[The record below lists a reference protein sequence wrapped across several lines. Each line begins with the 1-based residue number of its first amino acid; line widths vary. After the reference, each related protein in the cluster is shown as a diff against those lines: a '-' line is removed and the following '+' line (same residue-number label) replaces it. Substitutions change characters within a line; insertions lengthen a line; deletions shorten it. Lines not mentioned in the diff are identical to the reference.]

1 MALHGKVA
9 ANGVKVMPEDVQA
22 RVGHVLV
29 VGGRAVRVPP
39 PGALAELA
47 PRHAPR
53 AREGHAFVILV
64 TPHGESRAPA
74 LYFETLAQLGADTY
88 FGSSGGITGGLREA
102 LAAINRHILDD
113 PAGEPVN
120 ALALVLHGD
129 DLYVARAG
137 RSFMV
142 WRGAGGLTFFPEE
155 RRDPLV
161 INLSPLGSGDPPDI
175 QLTRL
180 AVAPG
185 DMLLLCDESLQHAP
199 TTIFDIVLGE
209 GTLAEVLG
217 RLKTLS
223 SKHLAVSAV
232 AFVPP
237 GAPDAERYALQH
249 SLREPRKPQP
259 AISPASGSK
268 VDWGQDAL
276 RESPLVREETAPDE
290 RDVEAKPAPSPA
302 ESPLV
307 ETFPAEMLALAD
319 EVPAPVGAALP
330 PLDIPPVR
338 EAEVLAVPPIPAS
351 ETPSPVPVRAD
362 VPGNATTGGRAA
374 RLRATLGGV
383 AGRFSGGPDA
393 DGVEPP
399 PLPLPPVAAGRKPK
413 AKRSLYD
420 GLLDAESVPW
430 RAMQRQASLALR
442 QGLRA
447 VLVAA
452 LAGVDFLSAALN
464 RLVPEPEE
472 GRRSAIPTNI
482 AIGLAVMIPVVI
494 VVAAVGMALLGAEK
508 SEFQKY
514 MERAQ
519 AAHADALR
527 LSGGSCENPA
537 LRPLWVEV
545 LDLAERAEVLR
556 PNDPNVLTIRADA
569 ENYLDCFDDVVRR
582 DLTLLRTYPRD
593 AEMASPVV
601 HGGVDLYAL
610 DRRNG
615 VVYHNT
621 LNERGDGLTDSG
633 DTRVIWTGQTIS
645 GATGNFTV
653 GRLIDIEWLADGG
666 TRPKNV
672 LVALDAN
679 GLLIAYSPTYFTSA
693 QTLVTEGR
701 WQEPTALAVFRSNL
715 YVMDP
720 PANQIWRYVPPAGA
734 ESYPNAP
741 EEYFNGDQLPNLA
754 GAVDFG
760 ISDDGAVYILFA
772 DGTVRRYRRNVQG
785 IVEEEPFE
793 FRQAPPGAISSGAA
807 LFVDNDPASRNLYI
821 VDGTN
826 ETVYETSWAGTFNQ
840 GYRPRNPHDAFQDA
854 RGFYADSVARNNMY
868 LLAGNRLYHF
878 KRFP

>member
-1 MALHGKVA
+1 MARWA
-9 ANGVKVMPEDVQA
+9 ANGVMVMPEDAQVL
-22 RVGHVLV
+22 VGHVLV

-47 PRHAPR
+47 PRRAPR
-53 AREGHAFVILV
+53 AREGHAFAILI
-64 TPHGESRAPA
+64 TPHGDTNAPA
-74 LYFETLAQLGADTY
+74 PYFETLAQLGADTY

-102 LAAINRHILDD
+102 LAAVNRHILDD

-120 ALALVLHGD
+120 ALALALHGG
-129 DLYVARAG
+129 DLYVARGG
-137 RSFMV
+137 RAFMV

-155 RRDPLV
+155 RRDPLA
-161 INLSPLGSGDPPDI
+161 INLPPLGSGDPPDI
-175 QLTRL
+175 QLARL
-180 AVAPG
+180 AIAPG
-185 DMLLLCDESLQHAP
+185 DLLLLCDESLQHAP
-199 TTIFDIVLGE
+199 TTTFDIVLRE
-209 GTLAEVLG
+209 GTLSEVLE

-232 AFVPP
+232 AFAPP
-237 GAPDAERYALQH
+237 GAPDAGRYALQH
-249 SLREPRKPQP
+249 SLREPRRPQP
-259 AISPASGSK
+259 AVGPVSGSEP
-268 VDWGQDAL
+268 DWGQVVL
-276 RESPLVREETAPDE
+276 RESAPAQGEIAPGEAGAEPEPASTPTESPFAEALPAEILALAAEIPAPVETAPLPLPQDIPLS
-290 RDVEAKPAPSPA
+290 RKA
-302 ESPLV
+302 E
-307 ETFPAEMLALAD
+307 ALAT
-319 EVPAPVGAALP
+319 PA
-330 PLDIPPVR
+330 
-338 EAEVLAVPPIPAS
+338 IPAS
-351 ETPSPVPVRAD
+351 AAPPPTPALAETPDAATRPPV
-362 VPGNATTGGRAA
+362 AA
-374 RLRATLGGV
+374 RLRAALGGV
-383 AGRFSGGPDA
+383 AGRFTSGPESGGSS
-393 DGVEPP
+393 PP
-399 PLPLPPVAAGRKPK
+399 SAPPVPTGPTP
-413 AKRSLYD
+413 
-420 GLLDAESVPW
+420 LDHAREAV
-430 RAMQRQASLALR
+430 AQRGR

-452 LAGVDFLSAALN
+452 LAVVNFLSGALN

-472 GRRSAIPTNI
+472 GRRSTIPTNI

-519 AAHADALR
+519 TTHADALR

-556 PNDPNVLTIRADA
+556 PNDTNVLTIRADA

-582 DLTLLRTYPRD
+582 DLTLLRAYPRD
-593 AEMASPVV
+593 AEMAAPIV

-615 VVYHNT
+615 VVYQNT

-633 DTRVIWTGQTIS
+633 DKRVIWTGQTIS
-645 GATGNFTV
+645 GATGNYTV
-653 GRLIDIEWLADGG
+653 GPLIDIEWLADGG

-693 QTLVTEGR
+693 QALVTEGR
-701 WQEPTALAVFRSNL
+701 WQKPIALAVYRSNL

-720 PANQIWRYVPPAGA
+720 PANQVWRYVPPAGA

-793 FRQAPPGAISSGAA
+793 FRQAPPGAMASGTA
-807 LFVDNDPASRNLYI
+807 LFVDNDPASRSLYI
-821 VDGTN
+821 VDGVN

-840 GYRPRNPHDAFQDA
+840 GYRPRGAHDAFQDA

>member
-1 MALHGKVA
+1 MPDLRYNQGTVFMVRWA
-9 ANGVKVMPEDVQA
+9 ANGEDVMPEDVQVL
-22 RVGHVLV
+22 VGHVLV

-47 PRHAPR
+47 PRRASR
-53 AREGHAFVILV
+53 AREGHTFAILV
-64 TPHGESRAPA
+64 TPHGDTRAPA
-74 LYFETLAQLGADTY
+74 PYFETLAQLGADTY

-120 ALALVLHGD
+120 ALALALHSG
-129 DLYVARAG
+129 DLYVARGG

-161 INLSPLGSGDPPDI
+161 INLPPLGSGDPPDI

-180 AVAPG
+180 VVAPG

-199 TTIFDIVLGE
+199 TTTFDIVLRE
-209 GTLAEVLG
+209 GTLADVLG

-232 AFVPP
+232 AFATP

-259 AISPASGSK
+259 AISPASGSEL
-268 VDWGQDAL
+268 DWGQDAL
-276 RESPLVREETAPDE
+276 RESPPTWEEATPDE
-290 RDVEAKPAPSPA
+290 PGAEPEPAPSPTD
-302 ESPLV
+302 SPLV
-307 ETFPAEMLALAD
+307 ETLPAEMLALAD
-319 EVPAPVGAALP
+319 EVPAPVEAAPLLP
-330 PLDIPPVR
+330 PRDIPPSR

-351 ETPSPVPVRAD
+351 DTPSPAPVLAETPD
-362 VPGNATTGGRAA
+362 AATRPPVAA
-374 RLRATLGGV
+374 RLRATLGSV
-383 AGRFSGGPDA
+383 AGRFAGEPDA
-393 DGVEPP
+393 DDGEPTAA
-399 PLPLPPVAAGRKPK
+399 PPVPAGPTPLDRARAAV
-413 AKRSLYD
+413 A
-420 GLLDAESVPW
+420 
-430 RAMQRQASLALR
+430 QRGR

-447 VLVAA
+447 TLVAA
-452 LAGVDFLSAALN
+452 LATVDFLAGALN

-514 MERAQ
+514 MERAE

-545 LDLAERAEVLR
+545 LRLSEQAETLR
-556 PNDPNVLTIRADA
+556 PDDPNVLTIRADA

-593 AEMASPVV
+593 AEMVSPVV

-610 DRRNG
+610 DRKSG

-633 DTRVIWTGQTIS
+633 DKRVIWAGQTIS

-693 QTLVTEGR
+693 QMLVTEGR
-701 WQEPTALAVFRSNL
+701 WQEPVALAVYRSNL

-720 PANQIWRYVPPAGA
+720 AANQIWRYVPPAGA

-741 EEYFNGDQLPNLA
+741 EEYFNGDQLPDLA

-760 ISDDGAVYILFA
+760 ISDEGAVYILFA

-785 IVEEEPFE
+785 IVEEQPFE

-821 VDGTN
+821 VDGAN
-826 ETVYETSWAGTFNQ
+826 QTVYETSWAGTFNQ
-840 GYRPRNPHDAFQDA
+840 GYRPRAPHDAFQDA

>member
-1 MALHGKVA
+1 
-9 ANGVKVMPEDVQA
+9 MPEDVQA
-22 RVGHVLV
+22 LVGHVLV

-47 PRHAPR
+47 PRRASR
-53 AREGHAFVILV
+53 AREGHAFAILV
-64 TPHGESRAPA
+64 TPCGETRAPA
-74 LYFETLAQLGADTY
+74 PYFETLAQLGADTY

-113 PAGEPVN
+113 PTGEPVN
-120 ALALVLHGD
+120 ALALALHSG
-129 DLYVARAG
+129 DLYVARGG

-155 RRDPLV
+155 RRDPLLV
-161 INLSPLGSGDPPDI
+161 NLPPLGSGDPPDI

-199 TTIFDIVLGE
+199 TTTFDIVLSE
-209 GTLAEVLG
+209 GTLASTLQ

-232 AFVPP
+232 AFALP
-237 GAPDAERYALQH
+237 GTPDAERYALQH
-249 SLREPRKPQP
+249 SLREPRKALP
-259 AISPASGSK
+259 AVSPVSDSE
-268 VDWGQDAL
+268 VDWSQDAL
-276 RESPLVREETAPDE
+276 REPP
-290 RDVEAKPAPSPA
+290 PAAPA
-302 ESPLV
+302 EPVAEPEPTPTPVESPFDEAL
-307 ETFPAEMLALAD
+307 PAEMLALA
-319 EVPAPVGAALP
+319 EETPAPIETVPLP
-330 PLDIPPVR
+330 PPSLAEDAAPARAEAPDTVARPPV
-338 EAEVLAVPPIPAS
+338 
-351 ETPSPVPVRAD
+351 
-362 VPGNATTGGRAA
+362 AA
-374 RLRATLGGV
+374 RLRATLGEV
-383 AGRFSGGPDA
+383 AGRFTGGPEADA
-393 DGVEPP
+393 AGPP
-399 PLPLPPVAAGRKPK
+399 AAHPAPAGPLPLDRARAA
-413 AKRSLYD
+413 
-420 GLLDAESVPW
+420 VT
-430 RAMQRQASLALR
+430 QRGR

-452 LAGVDFLSAALN
+452 LAVVDFLAGALD

-472 GRRSAIPTNI
+472 GRRSAIPTNV

-519 AAHADALR
+519 DAHADALR
-527 LSGGSCENPA
+527 LSGGSCENQA

-545 LDLAERAEVLR
+545 LDLSERAELLR
-556 PNDPNVLTIRADA
+556 PNDANVLTMRADA

-593 AEMASPVV
+593 AEMVSPVV

-610 DRRNG
+610 DRKNG
-615 VVYHNT
+615 VVYQNT
-621 LNERGDGLTDSG
+621 LNERGDGLTESSDK
-633 DTRVIWTGQTIS
+633 RVIWTGQTIS

-693 QTLVTEGR
+693 QMLVTEGR
-701 WQEPTALAVFRSNL
+701 WQEPVALAVYRSNL
-715 YVMDP
+715 YVMDHA
-720 PANQIWRYVPPAGA
+720 ANQIWRYVPPAGA

-741 EEYFNGDQLPNLA
+741 EEYFNGDQLPDLA

-760 ISDDGAVYILFA
+760 ISDEGAVYILFA

-785 IVEEEPFE
+785 IVQEEPFE
-793 FRQAPPGAISSGAA
+793 FRQAPPGAISSGMA

-821 VDGTN
+821 VDSAN
-826 ETVYETSWAGTFNQ
+826 ETIYETSWAGTFNQ
-840 GYRPRNPHDAFQDA
+840 GYRPRNVPDAFQDV

-878 KRFP
+878 LRFP

>member
-1 MALHGKVA
+1 
-9 ANGVKVMPEDVQA
+9 MPEDVQA
-22 RVGHVLV
+22 LVGHVLI
-29 VGGRAVRVPP
+29 VGGRAVGVPP

-47 PRHAPR
+47 PRRASR
-53 AREGHAFVILV
+53 AREGHAFAILV
-64 TPHGESRAPA
+64 TPHGETRAPA
-74 LYFETLAQLGADTY
+74 PYFETLAQLGADTY

-120 ALALVLHGD
+120 ALALALHGS
-129 DLYVARAG
+129 DLYVARGG

-142 WRGAGGLTFFPEE
+142 WRGADGLTFFPEE

-161 INLSPLGSGDPPDI
+161 INLPPLGSGDPPDI

-199 TTIFDIVLGE
+199 TTTFDVVLRE
-209 GTLAEVLG
+209 GTLADVLQ

-223 SKHLAVSAV
+223 SKRLAVSAV
-232 AFVPP
+232 AFAPP

-249 SLREPRKPQP
+249 SLRAPRKSRAP
-259 AISPASGSK
+259 ISPASGSE

-276 RESPLVREETAPDE
+276 REPSPAWEGVAPASAWDAPDE
-290 RDVEAKPAPSPA
+290 TGAEPKPASPPD
-302 ESPLV
+302 EPL
-307 ETFPAEMLALAD
+307 PAEMLALA
-319 EVPAPVGAALP
+319 EETPAPVEAA
-330 PLDIPPVR
+330 PL
-338 EAEVLAVPPIPAS
+338 
-351 ETPSPVPVRAD
+351 PSPVEDAAPALAEAPDAIARPPV
-362 VPGNATTGGRAA
+362 AA

-383 AGRFSGGPDA
+383 AGRFTSGSDVDDA
-393 DGVEPP
+393 EPP
-399 PLPLPPVAAGRKPK
+399 AAPPVSAGPTPLDRARTAA
-413 AKRSLYD
+413 A
-420 GLLDAESVPW
+420 
-430 RAMQRQASLALR
+430 QRGR

-452 LAGVDFLSAALN
+452 LAVVGFLAGALA

-472 GRRSAIPTNI
+472 DRRSAIPTNV

-508 SEFQKY
+508 SEFQTY

-519 AAHADALR
+519 AAHTDALR
-527 LSGGSCENPA
+527 LSGGSCENQA

-545 LDLAERAEVLR
+545 LRLSEQAETLR
-556 PNDPNVLTIRADA
+556 PNDPNVLIMRADA

-593 AEMASPVV
+593 AEMVSPVV

-610 DRRNG
+610 DRKNG

-621 LNERGDGLTDSG
+621 LNERGDGLTDSS
-633 DTRVIWTGQTIS
+633 DKRVIWTGQTIS

-693 QTLVTEGR
+693 QMLVTEGR
-701 WQEPTALAVFRSNL
+701 WQEPVALAVYRSNL
-715 YVMDP
+715 YVMDHA
-720 PANQIWRYVPPAGA
+720 ANQIWRYVPPAGA

-785 IVEEEPFE
+785 IVEEQPFE

-821 VDGTN
+821 VDGVT
-826 ETVYETSWAGTFNQ
+826 ETIYETSWAGTFNQ
-840 GYRPRNPHDAFQDA
+840 GYRPRNVPDAFQDA
-854 RGFYADSVARNNMY
+854 RGFYADSVVRNNMY

-878 KRFP
+878 QRFP

>member
-1 MALHGKVA
+1 
-9 ANGVKVMPEDVQA
+9 MPEDVQIL
-22 RVGHVLV
+22 VGHVLV
-29 VGGRAVRVPP
+29 VGGRAVRVAP

-47 PRHAPR
+47 PRR
-53 AREGHAFVILV
+53 ASRVREGHAFAILV
-64 TPHGESRAPA
+64 TPHGDTSAPA
-74 LYFETLAQLGADTY
+74 PYFETLAQLGADTY

-102 LAAINRHILDD
+102 LAAINHCVLDD

-120 ALALVLHGD
+120 ALALALHGD
-129 DLYVARAG
+129 DLYVARGG

-142 WRGAGGLTFFPEE
+142 WRGAGGLTFFPQE
-155 RRDPLV
+155 RRDPLA
-161 INLSPLGSGDPPDI
+161 INLPPLGSGDPPDI

-199 TTIFDIVLGE
+199 TATFDIVLRE
-209 GTLAEVLG
+209 GTLAGVLG

-232 AFVPP
+232 AFAPP
-237 GAPDAERYALQH
+237 DTPDAERYALQH

-259 AISPASGSK
+259 AISPTSGSEL
-268 VDWGQDAL
+268 DWGQDAL
-276 RESPLVREETAPDE
+276 RESPSAQEEAAPPPARDAPDE
-290 RDVEAKPAPSPA
+290 ASAEPEPATLPA
-302 ESPLV
+302 EPPLA
-307 ETFPAEMLALAD
+307 ESLPAEMLTLA
-319 EVPAPVGAALP
+319 EETPAPVEAAPLLP
-330 PLDIPPVR
+330 PPVEDTAPAPAEAPDAAARPPV
-338 EAEVLAVPPIPAS
+338 
-351 ETPSPVPVRAD
+351 
-362 VPGNATTGGRAA
+362 AA
-374 RLRATLGGV
+374 RLRAALSSVGE
-383 AGRFSGGPDA
+383 RFAGGPEA
-393 DGVEPP
+393 DDGEPP
-399 PLPLPPVAAGRKPK
+399 AAPPVPAGPTP
-413 AKRSLYD
+413 
-420 GLLDAESVPW
+420 LD
-430 RAMQRQASLALR
+430 RAREVIAQRGR
-442 QGLRA
+442 QGLQA
-447 VLVAA
+447 ALVAA
-452 LAGVDFLSAALN
+452 LAVVNSLSRALD
-464 RLVPEPEE
+464 RLVPEPED
-472 GRRSAIPTNI
+472 GRRSAIPTNV

-527 LSGGSCENPA
+527 LSGSSCENPA

-556 PNDPNVLTIRADA
+556 PNDANVLTMRADA

-593 AEMASPVV
+593 AEMVSPIV

-615 VVYHNT
+615 VVYQNT

-633 DTRVIWTGQTIS
+633 DRRVIWTGQTIS
-645 GATGNFTV
+645 GATGNYTV
-653 GRLIDIEWLADGG
+653 GRPIDIEWLADGG

-679 GLLIAYSPTYFTSA
+679 GLLIAYSPTYFSSA

-701 WQEPTALAVFRSNL
+701 WQEPVALAVYRSNL

-754 GAVDFG
+754 GAKDFG

-793 FRQAPPGAISSGAA
+793 FRQAPPGAMTSGVA
-807 LFVDNDPASRNLYI
+807 LFVDNDPASRSLYI
-821 VDGTN
+821 VDGVN

-840 GYRPRNPHDAFQDA
+840 GYRPRAPHDAFQDA